1 MIRNGLLD
9 WSVMRPAA
17 SRVPRRP
24 PPPLPDD
31 PAGLSR
37 AAVEAARA
45 RGFVAAG
52 VLAASRPVS
61 FERYRAWLEQGF
73 HGEMAYLERDAA
85 ARVRFDAILP
95 FTRSVLAVARAI
107 PGRGPGNVAQYA
119 RGEDYHLVVRRHLKA
134 VIEDLR
140 PLAPR
145 GSNWRVCVDT
155 APLLE
160 RELAARAGL
169 GFIGKNGL
177 LIVPGLGS
185 HVVLGEILTDVV
197 LAPTA
202 ASADPGAYRCG
213 SCTACL
219 DACPTRAFVA
229 PRVLDA
235 RKCLSYLTI
244 EKRTPFTAAEEAA
257 LSGRLFGCDDCQDV
271 CPFNKARG
279 TGPSGPAASVDPGEI
294 LALSEEAFRGRFF
307 GSAVWRATPRGLAR
321 NAAAAL
327 RREARILPT
336 R

>member
-1 MIRNGLLD
+1 
-9 WSVMRPAA
+9 MRPAA
-17 SRVPRRP
+17 SRIPRQP
-24 PPPLPDD
+24 PPPFPED

-45 RGFVAAG
+45 RGFAAAG
-52 VLAASRPVS
+52 VLAASGPVS
-61 FERYRAWLEQGF
+61 FERFRAWLDQGF
-73 HGEMAYLERDAA
+73 HGEMAFLERDAA
-85 ARVRFDAILP
+85 ARMRYDAILP
-95 FTRSVLAVARAI
+95 FTRSVLAVAREI

-119 RGEDYHLVVRRHLKA
+119 RGEDYHGVVRRHLKA

-145 GSNWRVCVDT
+145 GSHWRVCVDT

-160 RELAARAGL
+160 RDLAARAGL

-185 HVVLGEILTDVV
+185 HVVLGEILTDVALV
-197 LAPTA
+197 PTA
-202 ASADPGAYRCG
+202 APADPGADRCG

-219 DACPTRAFVA
+219 DACPTGALVA

-257 LSGRLFGCDDCQDV
+257 LGGRLFGCDDCQDA
-271 CPFNKARG
+271 CPFNEARG
-279 TGPSGPAASVDPGEI
+279 AEPGGPAAFVDPGEI
-294 LALSEEAFRGRFF
+294 LALTEEGFRARFF
-307 GSAVWRATPRGLAR
+307 GSAVWRATRAGLAR

-327 RREARILPT
+327 RREARIPGGT
-336 R
+336 G